1 MFMKLGFIGGG
12 NMAFAIAGGVLAA
25 ELYTANDMY
34 VSDPNTEA
42 LKKFKK
48 LGFHTKESNSNA
60 LQGDLIILAVKPFI
74 LPGVLAELRDK
85 YADTI
90 QDKVFITIAAGV
102 EIAAIKEALGFDAKV
117 IRVMPNTPAMALCG
131 MSVIAAE
138 HLPVSQEEFTAAADI
153 FKAVGEVEI
162 LPESLLNS
170 VIAVSSSSPAYVF
183 MMIEA
188 MADAAVRDGI
198 ARKAAYRL
206 AAQSVIGSAKLMLET
221 GKHPGE
227 LKDMVCSPKGTTIE
241 AVKRLEEC
249 GFRSAIMAAMQAC
262 TEKANSM

>member
-1 MFMKLGFIGGG
+1 MKLGFIGGG
-12 NMAFAIAGGVLAA
+12 NMAYAIAGGVMAA
-25 ELYTANDMY
+25 ELCTEKEIFI
-34 VSDPNTEA
+34 SDPNPEA
-42 LKKFKK
+42 QKKFKK
-48 LGFHTKESNSNA
+48 IGVSAKESNEHA
-60 LQGDLIILAVKPFI
+60 LQGDYIILAVKPFV
-74 LPGVLAELRDK
+74 LPAVLAELREK
-85 YADTI
+85 YAKKI

-102 EIAAIKEALGFDAKV
+102 EIAAIKEFLGFDAKI

-138 HLPVSQEEFTAAADI
+138 HMPATTEEFAGVKQI
-153 FKAVGEVEI
+153 FQAVGKVQI

-198 ARKAAYRL
+198 ARSAAYQL
-206 AAQSVIGSAKLMLET
+206 AAQSVMGAAQLVLET
-221 GKHPGE
+221 GKHPAE

>member
-1 MFMKLGFIGGG
+1 MKLGFIGGG
-12 NMAFAIAGGVLAA
+12 NMAFAITGGVLAA
-25 ELYTANDMY
+25 ELCSEKDIYI
-34 VSDPNTEA
+34 SDPNAEA
-42 LKKFKK
+42 LKKFKNM
-48 LGFHTKESNSNA
+48 GISAKEGNDNA
-60 LQGDLIILAVKPFI
+60 LKGDYVILAVKPFI
-74 LPGVLAELRDK
+74 LPSVLAELKEK
-85 YADTI
+85 YAKKI

-102 EIAAIKEALGFDAKV
+102 EIAAIKECLGFDAKV

-138 HLPVSQEEFTAAADI
+138 HMPASSEEFAGAKEI
-153 FKAVGEVEI
+153 FQAVGEVQI

-170 VIAVSSSSPAYVF
+170 VIAVSGSSPAYVF

-198 ARKAAYRL
+198 ARNAAYRL
-206 AAQSVIGSAKLMLET
+206 AAQSVMGAAKLMLET
-221 GKHPGE
+221 GKHPAE

>member
-1 MFMKLGFIGGG
+1 MKLGFIGGG
-12 NMAFAIAGGVLAA
+12 NMAFAIAGGVLAS
-25 ELYTANDMY
+25 ELCTEKDVY
-34 VSDPNTEA
+34 VSDPNAEA

-48 LGFHTKESNSNA
+48 LGVNVRETNDGA
-60 LQGDLIILAVKPFI
+60 LKADYIILAVKPFI
-74 LPGVLAELRDK
+74 MPAVLGELREKYSDK
-85 YADTI
+85 I
-90 QDKVFITIAAGV
+90 KDKVFVSIAAGV
-102 EIAAIKEALGFDAKV
+102 EIGAIKEALGFDAKV

-131 MSVIAAE
+131 MSVLAAE
-138 HLPVSQEEFTAAADI
+138 HMPATNEEFSSVAGI
-153 FKAVGEVEI
+153 FRAVGEVEI

-170 VIAVSSSSPAYVF
+170 VIAVSGSSPAYVF

-198 ARKAAYRL
+198 SRKAAYRL
-206 AAQSVIGSAKLMLET
+206 AAQSIMGSAKLMLET

-262 TEKANSM
+262 TEKADNM

>member
-1 MFMKLGFIGGG
+1 
-12 NMAFAIAGGVLAA
+12 MAFAIAGGVLAA
-25 ELYTANDMY
+25 ELCSEKDIY
-34 VSDPNTEA
+34 VSDPNSAA
-42 LKKFKK
+42 LEKFQK
-48 LGFHTKESNSNA
+48 LGIQAKESNANA
-60 LQGDLIILAVKPFI
+60 LLGDYIILAVKPFV
-74 LPGVLAELRDK
+74 LPSVLTELRESF
-85 YADTI
+85 ADLI

-102 EIAAIKEALGFDAKV
+102 DLASIKDVLGSSAKV
-117 IRVMPNTPAMALCG
+117 VRVMPNTPAMALCG

-138 HLPVSQEEFTAAADI
+138 HLPASQDEFSAAVSI

-198 ARKAAYRL
+198 ARPAAYRL
-206 AAQSVIGSAKLMLET
+206 AAQSIMGSAKLLLET

-249 GFRSAIMAAMQAC
+249 GFRSAIMSAMQAC
-262 TEKANSM
+262 TEKADSM

>member
-1 MFMKLGFIGGG
+1 MKLGFIGGG

-25 ELYTANDMY
+25 SLCSEKELF

-48 LGFHTKESNSNA
+48 MGISVKESNSGA
-60 LQGDLIILAVKPFI
+60 LQGDYVILAVKPFV
-74 LPGVLAELRDK
+74 LPSVLAELREK
-85 YADTI
+85 YAAKI
-90 QDKVFITIAAGV
+90 KNKVFITIAAGV

-138 HLPVSQEEFTAAADI
+138 HMPVTNEEFSEAVSI
-153 FKAVGEVEI
+153 FRAVGETEI

-183 MMIEA
+183 MMLEA

-198 ARKAAYRL
+198 SRKAAYHL
-206 AAQSVIGSAKLMLET
+206 AAQSVMGAAKLMLET

-262 TEKANSM
+262 TEKAESM

>member
-1 MFMKLGFIGGG
+1 
-12 NMAFAIAGGVLAA
+12 MAYAIAGGVLAA
-25 ELYTANDMY
+25 ELCSEKDIF

-48 LGFHTKESNSNA
+48 MGVSGKESNGNA
-60 LQGDLIILAVKPFI
+60 LQGDYIILAVKPFV
-74 LPGVLAELRDK
+74 LPGVLADLK
-85 YADTI
+85 AQYANKI
-90 QDKVFITIAAGV
+90 KDKVFITIAAGV
-102 EIAAIKEALGFDAKV
+102 EISAIKEALGYDAKIV
-117 IRVMPNTPAMALCG
+117 RIMPNTPAMALCG

-138 HLPVSQEEFTAAADI
+138 HMPTTPEEFSQVVNI
-153 FKAVGEVEI
+153 FRAVGRIEI

-170 VIAVSSSSPAYVF
+170 VIAVSGSSPAYVF

-198 ARKAAYRL
+198 SRQSAYLL
-206 AAQSVIGSAKLMLET
+206 AAQSVMGAAKLMLET

-262 TEKANSM
+262 TEKADSM

>member
-1 MFMKLGFIGGG
+1 MKIGFIGGG

-25 ELYTANDMY
+25 ELCSENEIY
-34 VSDPNTEA
+34 VSDPNRAAHEKF
-42 LKKFKK
+42 LKMGIKAE
-48 LGFHTKESNSNA
+48 ESNANA
-60 LQGDLIILAVKPFI
+60 LLGDYVVLAVKPFI
-74 LPGVLAELRDK
+74 LPTVLAELRESFSDV
-85 YADTI
+85 I
-90 QDKVFITIAAGV
+90 QNKVFITIAAGV
-102 EIAAIKEALGFDAKV
+102 DLASIKSVLGESAKV
-117 IRVMPNTPAMALCG
+117 VRVMPNTPAMALCG

-138 HLPVSQEEFTAAADI
+138 HLPASADEFAAAVSI

-198 ARKAAYRL
+198 ARPAAYRL
-206 AAQSVIGSAKLMLET
+206 AAQSVMGSAKLMLET

-227 LKDMVCSPKGTTIE
+227 LKDMVCSPRGTTIE

-249 GFRSAIMAAMQAC
+249 GFRNAIMSAMQAC
-262 TEKANSM
+262 TEKADSM

>member
-1 MFMKLGFIGGG
+1 
-12 NMAFAIAGGVLAA
+12 MAYAIAGGVLAA
-25 ELYTANDMY
+25 ELCTEKEIF
-34 VSDPNTEA
+34 VCDPNAEA

-48 LGFHTKESNSNA
+48 IGINTKETNDGVLRA
-60 LQGDLIILAVKPFI
+60 DYIILAVKPFI
-74 LPGVLAELRDK
+74 LPMVLSELRDK
-85 YADTI
+85 YSSKI
-90 QDKVFITIAAGV
+90 RDKVFISIAAGV
-102 EIAAIKEALGFDAKV
+102 EMADIKEALGFDAKV
-117 IRVMPNTPAMALCG
+117 IRVMPNTPAMTLCG

-138 HLPVSQEEFTAAADI
+138 HMPADANEFAEAAGI
-153 FKAVGEVEI
+153 FHAVGEVEI

-170 VIAVSSSSPAYVF
+170 VIAVSGSSPAYVF

-198 ARKAAYRL
+198 TRKSAYRL
-206 AAQSVIGSAKLMLET
+206 AAQSVMGAAKLMLET
-221 GKHPGE
+221 GKHPAE

-262 TEKANSM
+262 TEKANSI

>member
-1 MFMKLGFIGGG
+1 MKIGFIGGG
-12 NMAFAIAGGVLAA
+12 NMAHAIAGGVLAS
-25 ELYTANDMY
+25 ELCTEKDLFI
-34 VSDPNTEA
+34 SDPNPEA

-48 LGFHTKESNSNA
+48 IGISAKESNENA
-60 LQGDLIILAVKPFI
+60 LQGDLVILAVKPFI
-74 LPGVLAELRDK
+74 LPAVLAELKEK
-85 YADTI
+85 YAKKI
-90 QDKVFITIAAGV
+90 ADKIFISIVAGV
-102 EIAAIKEALGFDAKV
+102 EISAIKEFLGFDAKV
-117 IRVMPNTPAMALCG
+117 VRVMPNTPAMALCG

-138 HLPVSQEEFTAAADI
+138 HMPATSEEFAAVNQI
-153 FKAVGEVEI
+153 FQAVGEVQI
-162 LPESLLNS
+162 LPEALLNS
-170 VIAVSSSSPAYVF
+170 VIAVSGSSPAYVF

-198 ARKAAYRL
+198 ARNAAYRL
-206 AAQSVIGSAKLMLET
+206 AAQSVMGAAKLMLES

>member
-1 MFMKLGFIGGG
+1 
-12 NMAFAIAGGVLAA
+12 MAYAIAGGVLAA
-25 ELYTANDMY
+25 ELLSEKEIF
-34 VSDPNTEA
+34 VSDPSAEA

-48 LGFHTKESNSNA
+48 MGVSAKIENSNA
-60 LQGDLIILAVKPFI
+60 LSADYIVLAVKPFI
-74 LPGVLAELRDK
+74 LPAVLTELKEK
-85 YADTI
+85 YADKI
-90 QDKVFITIAAGV
+90 QDKVFISIVAGV
-102 EIAAIKEALGFDAKV
+102 EISAIKEFLGFDAKI

-131 MSVIAAE
+131 MTVIAAE
-138 HLPVSQEEFTAAADI
+138 HMPASSDEFTAVKEI
-153 FKAVGEVEI
+153 FQSVGEVQI

-170 VIAVSSSSPAYVF
+170 VIAVSGSSPAYVF

-198 ARKAAYRL
+198 ARNAAYQL
-206 AAQSVIGSAKLMLET
+206 AAQSVMGAAKLVLET

-262 TEKANSM
+262 TDKANAM

>member
-1 MFMKLGFIGGG
+1 MKLGFIGGG
-12 NMAFAIAGGVLAA
+12 NMAYAICGGVLAA
-25 ELYTANDMY
+25 ELYNEKEIFI
-34 VSDPNTEA
+34 SDPNPEA

-48 LGFHTKESNSNA
+48 IGISAKESNENA
-60 LQGDLIILAVKPFI
+60 LQADLVVLAVKPFI
-74 LPGVLAELRDK
+74 LPAVLTELKEK
-85 YADTI
+85 YSKKI

-102 EIAAIKEALGFDAKV
+102 EIAAIKEILGFDAKV

-138 HLPVSQEEFTAAADI
+138 HMPAASSEFASVKEI
-153 FKAVGEVEI
+153 FQAVGEVQI

-198 ARKAAYRL
+198 SRNAAYHL
-206 AAQSVIGSAKLMLET
+206 AAQSVMGAAKLMLET

>member
-1 MFMKLGFIGGG
+1 MKLGFIGGG
-12 NMAFAIAGGVLAA
+12 NMAFAICGGVLAA
-25 ELYTANDMY
+25 ELCNEKEIF
-34 VSDPNTEA
+34 VSDPNPEA
-42 LKKFKK
+42 LKKYKK
-48 LGFHTKESNSNA
+48 LGISAKESNENA
-60 LQGDLIILAVKPFI
+60 LQADFVILAVKPFV
-74 LPGVLAELRDK
+74 LPAVLTELKDK
-85 YADTI
+85 YNKKI

-102 EIAAIKEALGFDAKV
+102 EIAAIKEFLGFDAKV

-138 HLPVSQEEFTAAADI
+138 HMPASSSEFTSVKEI
-153 FKAVGEVEI
+153 FQAVGEVQI

-198 ARKAAYRL
+198 ARNAAYQL
-206 AAQSVIGSAKLMLET
+206 AAQSVMGAAKLVLET